1 MDNFRLLSFRRFRP
15 QTQRAKGQMRLQTVN
30 RVGRAKRAS
39 PSEKWFAHRARP
51 RPSAASVPSDRR
63 FLQRCAAAWTA
74 VTSCGARRCQ
84 RRRQPT
90 ECERGR
96 GRMDLEEAFL
106 REMTQT
112 DASADATVSWEVFFF
127 KFLVKR
133 LKMSILRKRL
143 GG

>member
-1 MDNFRLLSFRRFRP
+1 MKDNFRLLSFRRFRP

-39 PSEKWFAHRARP
+39 ASEKRSAHRARP
-51 RPSAASVPSDRR
+51 ASASVPSDRR
-63 FLQRCAAAWTA
+63 FLQRRAAAWTA

-112 DASADATVSWEVFFF
+112 DASADATVSFDVHFDVST
-127 KFLVKR
+127 L
-133 LKMSILRKRL
+133 
-143 GG
+143 

>member
-1 MDNFRLLSFRRFRP
+1 
-15 QTQRAKGQMRLQTVN
+15 MRLQTVN

-112 DASADATVSWEVFFF
+112 DASADATVSFDVRFDVSTLWIPILSKLCFDGTWKNE
-127 KFLVKR
+127 KYAKMNMNLSEQICLVQ
-133 LKMSILRKRL
+133 
-143 GG
+143 

>member
-1 MDNFRLLSFRRFRP
+1 MKDNFRLLSFRP
-15 QTQRAKGQMRLQTVN
+15 QAQTQRAKGQMRLQTVN

-51 RPSAASVPSDRR
+51 RPRPSVRRPVRPSV
-63 FLQRCAAAWTA
+63 FATARCGVDGGYELRSTQVPAK
-74 VTSCGARRCQ
+74 SQ
-84 RRRQPT
+84 RRQPT

-112 DASADATVSWEVFFF
+112 DASADATVSCHVQ
-127 KFLVKR
+127 V
-133 LKMSILRKRL
+133 
-143 GG
+143 